1 MESTNDLILIIDDN
15 PGVLDTVGAALE
27 RKGYQVLKATG
38 GLAGVDMFCQHNPG
52 LVILDVMMPDM
63 SGWEVCRLLR
73 ESSSVPIIMLTAL
86 RQEHDIVR
94 GLQDGAD
101 DYLAKPFS
109 THELLGRVRA
119 LLRRVRMVGTDAEE
133 QRVTAGS
140 LVLVP
145 QAHQVILGSRTVR
158 LTPTEFR
165 LLSILVKHAGQV
177 VSHHTLLRDV
187 WGEKYKA
194 DTRQLKVYVYY
205 LRKKLEDDP
214 ANPRYIVS
222 ERGEG
227 YRIVV

>member
-1 MESTNDLILIIDDN
+1 MESTNDLILIIDDD

-38 GLAGVDMFCQHNPG
+38 GLAGVDMFSQHNPS

-73 ESSSVPIIMLTAL
+73 ESSNVPIIMLTAL
-86 RQEHDIVR
+86 RRERDIVR

-145 QAHQVILGSRTVR
+145 QAHQVILGGRTVR

-177 VSHHTLLRDV
+177 VSHHKLLRDV

>member
-1 MESTNDLILIIDDN
+1 MESKSHLILIIDDD
-15 PGVLDTVGAALE
+15 PALLDTVGAALE
-27 RKGYQVLKATG
+27 RKGYKVLKAAG
-38 GLAGVDMFCQHNPG
+38 GLAGVDMFYQHSPG

-86 RQEHDIVR
+86 RQERDIVR

-109 THELLGRVRA
+109 IHELLGRVGA
-119 LLRRVRMVGTDAEE
+119 LLRRVRMTQTDAEE
-133 QRVTAGS
+133 QKVTAGS
-140 LVLVP
+140 LVLIP
-145 QAHQVILGSRTVR
+145 QAHQVILGGRTVR

-165 LLSILVKHAGQV
+165 LLSTLVKHAGQV
-177 VSHHTLLRDV
+177 VSHHKLLRDV
-187 WGEKYKA
+187 WGEKYGA
-194 DTRQLKVYVYY
+194 DARQLKVYVHY
-205 LRKKLEDDP
+205 LRQKLEDDP
-214 ANPRYIVS
+214 ANPRHIVS